1 MHQHQNP
8 HSTGSWDQQEYSIN
22 DLTPVP
28 ADLQAAQDSI
38 APADAQLEANKEP
51 VEQPGLFRERNHVYA
66 YMHEGD
72 GFELPKLGG
81 LRFHLLI
88 RLYEID
94 HNKKDSSIDDV
105 VLVRGECASGHLEDF
120 PDAIA
125 RGCRMPTDIV
135 QIIADILPPNAS
147 PEQSNSAN
155 TAPPRPIFR
164 YVDSRLFPERDSVP
178 YSTGKLDLLEMV
190 PPDQLQC
197 DYREELQELTARG
210 VGYVVLRPREIL
222 RGARTI
228 ELLEALYE
236 GASLRNFSSS
246 RLKTPADDFIS
257 ACEQVQTASQKV
269 ASLVVD
275 TYMSY
280 TLFRG
285 LQLLCESLSEDAR
298 LFLNERGWHDLSWRW
313 PGFVEPLPPD
323 DIFATF
329 LAALRSIQARSQAS
343 WIGETRD
350 RKPPESEPDPE
361 SVLDDAT
368 ELSCESALGVSREL
382 QEIERELRD
391 QGITFEESALYE
403 RFASSLPQTHNWVG
417 FLRCAL
423 EAPLTDKQRDLAQ
436 ALSWNQSYPD
446 RYQKEGACFI
456 SGDKAYVHVRSGDR
470 RDFFNRDLKENTA
483 HDIEQKI
490 LRMLDRT
497 KCDSGDAADF
507 DQVTR
512 VRNSLLSGEVPSP
525 EDAAMFY
532 TTFAK
537 TIARRAMSRVASDAP
552 IVNEQRIDCTEAVEG
567 ILLDR
572 IVAEISSESCNLLEW
587 LERFH
592 KLRTQSRGSN
602 SHRD

>member
-8 HSTGSWDQQEYSIN
+8 HSTGGGARQEYSFD
-22 DLTPVP
+22 DLAPVP
-28 ADLQAAQDSI
+28 ADLQAGQHSTVQ
-38 APADAQLEANKEP
+38 ADAQLEANEGP

-94 HNKKDSSIDDV
+94 QDNKDSSIGDV
-105 VLVRGECASGHLEDF
+105 VLVRGECASEHLEDF

-125 RGCRMPTDIV
+125 RGCRMPSDIV
-135 QIIADILPPNAS
+135 QIIADMLPPSVGPA
-147 PEQSNSAN
+147 QSNSPN
-155 TAPPRPIFR
+155 TAPQRPIFR
-164 YVDSRLFPERDSVP
+164 YVDSRLFSQHDSVP

-197 DYREELQELTARG
+197 DYREELEELTARG
-210 VGYVVLRPREIL
+210 VGYVVLRPRESF
-222 RGARTI
+222 RGARTV

-236 GASLRNFSSS
+236 GASLRNFSAS
-246 RLKTPADDFIS
+246 RIKTPADDFIS

-280 TLFRG
+280 ALFRG

-329 LAALRSIQARSQAS
+329 LAALRSIQARRQDS
-343 WIGETRD
+343 WIGESWD
-350 RKPPESEPDPE
+350 RKPPELEPDPE
-361 SVLDDAT
+361 SIFDDAA
-368 ELSCESALGVSREL
+368 ELSCQSTPGASREL
-382 QEIERELRD
+382 QETEGELRD
-391 QGITFEESALYE
+391 QGITFEEGALYE
-403 RFASSLPQTHNWVG
+403 RFASSLPRTHNWVG

-423 EAPLTDKQRDLAQ
+423 EAPLTDKQRDLALS
-436 ALSWNQSYPD
+436 LSWNQSYPD
-446 RYQKEGACFI
+446 RYHKEGACFI
-456 SGDKAYVHVRSGDR
+456 SAHNAYFHARSGDTK
-470 RDFFNRDLKENTA
+470 DFFNRDLKENTA
-483 HDIEQKI
+483 WDVERKI

-497 KCDSGDAADF
+497 KCDSGDAADA
-507 DQVTR
+507 DEVTR
-512 VRNSLLSGEVPSP
+512 VCDSILSGEVPPP

-532 TTFAK
+532 ATFAK
-537 TIARRAMSRVASDAP
+537 TIARCAMSRVASDAP
-552 IVNEQRIDCTEAVEG
+552 IANEQRIDCTEVVEE

-572 IVAEISSESCNLLEW
+572 IVAAISSESCNLLEW
-587 LERFH
+587 LGRFH
-592 KLRTQSRGSN
+592 KLRTHSWGSN